1 MSEGSMNESKMTD
14 KHLQPGDEWREL
26 AALYALDALP
36 ADEKTA
42 FEQHLQQGCAVCAAE
57 VASLRLVAEQ
67 LARAPQPVRP
77 PLELRG
83 RLLERVASLQ
93 PQAVPARPGVLFE
106 RAGLLISRSANMAWQ
121 PGGVAGL
128 SSKLLFA
135 DQERGYNTL
144 LVRME
149 PGTRYPSH
157 HHAGV
162 EELYLLDGDLI
173 VEGQTMR
180 AGDYCRAEP
189 KSIHGESRTESGC
202 LFVLRAS
209 PHDELLV

>member
-1 MSEGSMNESKMTD
+1 M
-14 KHLQPGDEWREL
+14 
-26 AALYALDALP
+26 
-36 ADEKTA
+36 
-42 FEQHLQQGCAVCAAE
+42 
-57 VASLRLVAEQ
+57 
-67 LARAPQPVRP
+67 APQPVRP
-77 PLELRG
+77 PQELRG
-83 RLLERVASLQ
+83 RLLERAASLQ
-93 PQAVPARPGVLFE
+93 PHAVAVRPGVLFE
-106 RAGLLISRSANMAWQ
+106 QGGLLVSRSAEMAWQ

-128 SSKLLFA
+128 SSKLLFV

-149 PGTRYPSH
+149 PGTRYPRH
-157 HHAGV
+157 RHVGV

-189 KSIHGESRTESGC
+189 ASIHGESRTETGC

-209 PHDELLV
+209 PHDELVV

>member
-1 MSEGSMNESKMTD
+1 MNESKMAG
-14 KHLQPGDEWREL
+14 KHLQPGDESREL

-36 ADEKTA
+36 ADEKAA
-42 FEQHLQQGCAVCAAE
+42 FEQHLHQGCTVCVAE
-57 VASLRLVAEQ
+57 VASLRPVTEK
-67 LARAPQPVRP
+67 LAMAPQPVRP
-77 PLELRG
+77 PQELRG
-83 RLLERVASLQ
+83 RLLERAASLQ
-93 PQAVPARPGVLFE
+93 PHAVPARPGVLFE
-106 RAGLLISRSANMAWQ
+106 QGGLLISRSAEMAWQ

-128 SSKLLFA
+128 SSKLLFV

-157 HHAGV
+157 HHVGV

-189 KSIHGESRTESGC
+189 DSIHGESRTETGC

-209 PHDELLV
+209 QHDELVV